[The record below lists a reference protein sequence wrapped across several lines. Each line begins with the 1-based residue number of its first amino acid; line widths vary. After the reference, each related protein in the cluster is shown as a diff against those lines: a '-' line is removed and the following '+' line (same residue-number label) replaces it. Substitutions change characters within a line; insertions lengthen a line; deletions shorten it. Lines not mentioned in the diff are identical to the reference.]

1 MYFHAILK
9 KVKEKSKWS
18 GTCWSQNSK
27 HSFTCIQ
34 FFDTILLK
42 FILSWNELKTSSNT
56 IDKILILLG
65 RISYLCLKMTPKKD
79 WRGTSLKLHK
89 YIELTLKYNQ

>member
-65 RISYLCLKMTPKKD
+65 RISYLCLNSGSHSCISNFGDVCHFVLDK
-79 WRGTSLKLHK
+79 
-89 YIELTLKYNQ
+89 